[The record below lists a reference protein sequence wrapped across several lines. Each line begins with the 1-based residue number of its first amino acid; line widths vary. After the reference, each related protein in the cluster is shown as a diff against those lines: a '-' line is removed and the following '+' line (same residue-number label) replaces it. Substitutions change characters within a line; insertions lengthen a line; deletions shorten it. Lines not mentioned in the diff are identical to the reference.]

1 MASYGGVY
9 DAVVVG
15 NVDPTGKVLLT
26 LQIPALFG
34 RETFSDVRPMLQA
47 ATAPAVGSTVY
58 VMFRNGSAAHPVW
71 IR

>member
-1 MASYGGVY
+1 MTSYGGVY
-9 DAVVVG
+9 DAVVVN

-34 RETFSDVRPMLQA
+34 RETFPEVRPMLHT
-47 ATAPAVGSTVY
+47 ATAPAIGATVY